1 MPSNSLN
8 LASRAKNRKYC
19 SLHNE
24 LKPFLQEHSYSFP
37 AYVKYIFINTVFP
50 QIRPADIIIL
60 DTLQMRVLL
69 ENTTFL
75 LNKIV
80 RIAGIIWGR
89 ALYEEIGYSFEKAWP
104 KVHKKVHENFLE
116 LWTVHGLLTL
126 LIHP

>member
-50 QIRPADIIIL
+50 QIRPAGIIIL
-60 DTLQMRVLL
+60 NTLQMRVLL

-80 RIAGIIWGR
+80 RIEGIIQGR
-89 ALYEEIGYSFEKAWP
+89 ALYEEIRYSKF
-104 KVHKKVHENFLE
+104 
-116 LWTVHGLLTL
+116 GLV
-126 LIHP
+126 